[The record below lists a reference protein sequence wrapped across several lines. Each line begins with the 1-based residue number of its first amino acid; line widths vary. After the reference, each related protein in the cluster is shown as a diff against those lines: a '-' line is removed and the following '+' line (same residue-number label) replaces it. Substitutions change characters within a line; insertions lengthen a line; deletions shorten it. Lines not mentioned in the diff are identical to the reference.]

1 MVEPV
6 QRIGDYPFDISYMC
20 FDESRYDEFLNT
32 KHNEMRGRFQ
42 TLYTT
47 VGLKE
52 SSVPVI
58 DLIAS
63 PPRNCRQKCRFAIRR
78 KRELGIVDGVGPE
91 DGLVHAMWDEGK
103 PTVLVEAFPIAS
115 VQIYNTMPIL
125 LEIIQSKPEYESL
138 VRGFASVH
146 YLSTLSGSLL
156 ITMNYNSNESEAFA
170 DESDGAKCAWRVA
183 AESLYEELLARH
195 IPSVQSLS
203 LLGRT
208 RGIKIVIGHD
218 YVYETLHLS
227 DGRSLQYK
235 QVEEGFSNPNSV
247 VNQRAL
253 QWLCDVAQQAA
264 VPTGDNAHTGETGG
278 VGAANAERSKIDLLE
293 MYCGNGNHTVALAGE
308 HLLLSSFYF

>member
-1 MVEPV
+1 MEPV

-20 FDESRYDEFLNT
+20 YDESRYDEFLTT

-42 TLYTT
+42 TLFSTLEL
-47 VGLKE
+47 GE
-52 SSVPVI
+52 SNVPVI
-58 DLIAS
+58 DIIAS

-78 KRELGIVDGVGPE
+78 KHELGIVDGAGPE
-91 DGLVHAMWDEGK
+91 DALVHAMWDEGK

-125 LEIIQSKPEYESL
+125 LEIIQSKPEYECL
-138 VRGFASVH
+138 TRGFASVH
-146 YLSTLSGSLL
+146 YLSTLAGSLL
-156 ITMNYNSNESEAFA
+156 ITMNYNSNESEAFT
-170 DESDGAKCAWRVA
+170 DESDGTKCAWRVA
-183 AESLYEELLARH
+183 AEGLYQELLARN

-253 QWLCDVAQQAA
+253 QWLCEVAQQAA
-264 VPTGDNAHTGETGG
+264 VPAGSDVDSSEADGDTNATKT
-278 VGAANAERSKIDLLE
+278 KIDLLE
-293 MYCGNGNHTVALAGE
+293 MYCGNGNHTVALAGP
-308 HLLLSSFYF
+308 